1 MEERVR
7 AYVLNVEKAI
17 STLSSMSLDE
27 ESRGIVELARAYL
40 SDSKYYLEKGDV
52 FTSLACIAYAE
63 GLLDALKRLGK
74 AEFGWEPLSKL
85 LARPKVL
92 VAGAFEILHPGHLH
106 LLKKAWELGRVHV
119 IVARDSSI
127 RRIKGRE
134 PVVPEQQRLEV
145 VSAVKYVDTAVL
157 GDEEDFLKPVEHI
170 KPDIILLGPDQWI
183 TPEGLS
189 DKLEGRGIR
198 GVRVM
203 RLPERI
209 GDDLYSTSGIIRRVC
224 SQIGGVKKQEL

>member
-17 STLSSMSLDE
+17 NTLSSMSLDE
-27 ESRGIVELARAYL
+27 ESRGIVELARSYL

-74 AEFGWEPLSKL
+74 ASFEWEPLSKL

-119 IVARDSSI
+119 VVARDSSI

-170 KPDIILLGPDQWI
+170 KPDIILLGPDQWV
-183 TPEGLS
+183 TPEKLKNEIRKRGLF
-189 DKLEGRGIR
+189 DIEILK
-198 GVRVM
+198 
-203 RLPERI
+203 LPERI
-209 GDDLYSTSGIIRRVC
+209 GGELYSTRGIIKRVC
-224 SQIGGVKKQEL
+224 QIQRSSNIL